1 MKKIILITFAL
12 SCFFAFISC
21 KEDKKNNPQNQNVEN
36 KTAEEKS
43 EDENPWF
50 MAQTDFAPIENV
62 SATSELVETQF
73 AGDYLYPPVNIVDGN
88 FDNTWCEADENGSG
102 IGEALTIEFKE
113 PVSFDEIQIV
123 NGFAYKD
130 YYKKNNR
137 VKSIQ
142 LTQVAGKHFQQK
154 EYVLEDDKP
163 DWQSIKFDLPQTAQT
178 IEIKITDIYKGEK
191 YDDTCLDDVRLLYQG
206 KVIPFGNVDRLK
218 EIQEETSRAM
228 LSNDFENQFLSLFKF
243 SEPNGALK
251 YLVLQ
256 SDDENYGIVI
266 VADLYDKNV
275 YSIMSDMRNVL
286 FENKMSYNELEE
298 WFEWKSHDYTREDFE
313 NSKFTK
319 IAISV
324 DDKPLNVKLGNCSIV
339 KTERVGYVETN
350 VTYLLKIDGNNVYVN
365 GAHYTVVDPST
376 VFIALSWY

>member
-88 FDNTWCEADENGSG
+88 LDNTWCEADKNGSG
-102 IGEALTIEFKE
+102 IGEALTIELKE

-319 IAISV
+319 IAIGV

-350 VTYLLKIDGNNVYVN
+350 VAYLLKIDGNNVYVN

-376 VFIALSWY
+376 VFIALSRY

>member
-123 NGFAYKD
+123 NGFASKD

-243 SEPNGALK
+243 SEPNGAVK

-256 SDDENYGIVI
+256 SDDEKYGIVI
-266 VADLYDKNV
+266 EADLYDKNV
-275 YSIMSDMRNVL
+275 YSIMSDMRNVW

-319 IAISV
+319 IAIGV

-376 VFIALSWY
+376 VFIALSRY

>member
-88 FDNTWCEADENGSG
+88 LDNTWCEADKNGGG
-102 IGEALTIEFKE
+102 IGEALTIELKE

-154 EYVLEDDKP
+154 EYVLEDDRP

-243 SEPNGALK
+243 SEPNGAVK

-275 YSIMSDMRNVL
+275 YSIMSDMRNVW

-319 IAISV
+319 IAIGV

-339 KTERVGYVETN
+339 KTGRVGYVETN
-350 VTYLLKIDGNNVYVN
+350 VAYLLKIDGNNVYVN

-376 VFIALSWY
+376 VFIALSRY